1 MDVFDIIGPI
11 MVGPSSSHTA
21 GAARI
26 GKIARNLLGQEPVEA
41 IIELHGSFAQTYKG
55 HGTDRAIIG
64 GLLGFEPD
72 DLRIRDSLAMA
83 AQKGLSYTIRKVNLK
98 DAHPNTARITVSD
111 YSGNT
116 VVVTASSVG
125 GGNIVVKDI
134 NGLEVDF
141 TGRSHTIVIPHRDA
155 PGVVAAVTGL
165 LSSNHIN
172 IGEMKVYRKRRGGDA
187 IMIIEVDQA
196 VSQDIAYQILCWETR
211 HKRWVEAQMIYISR
225 WKTMQR

>member
-26 GKIARNLLGQEPVEA
+26 GKIARNLLGEEPVEA

-72 DLRIRDSLAMA
+72 DLRIRDSLDIAS
-83 AQKGLSYTIRKVNLK
+83 QKGLGYSIRKVSLK
-98 DAHPNTARITVSD
+98 DAHPNTARISIRD
-111 YSGNT
+111 DSGKV

-125 GGNIVVKDI
+125 GGNVVVKDI

-165 LSSNHIN
+165 LSSNQIN

-187 IMIIEVDQA
+187 IMVIEVDQEIDQNTA
-196 VSQDIAYQILCWETR
+196 DKLSELSFINQVTIL
-211 HKRWVEAQMIYISR
+211 KPL
-225 WKTMQR
+225 